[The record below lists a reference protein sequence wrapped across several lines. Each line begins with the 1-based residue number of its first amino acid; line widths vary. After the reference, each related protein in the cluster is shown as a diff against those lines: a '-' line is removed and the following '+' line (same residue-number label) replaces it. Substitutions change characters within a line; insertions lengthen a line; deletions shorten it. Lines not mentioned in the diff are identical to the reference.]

1 MGTNAPRSIDQYLK
15 ALAAALAN
23 EEPAL
28 RQDALSDAEEYLR
41 AEVAQHPDKSEADV
55 LEVIASTYGHPEEVA
70 DAYRVTEATVKKAMQ
85 GTIRPAARGPWGRIF
100 GVYADFRTYTSLF
113 LLLLSLPTGILYFTV
128 AVTGLSL
135 SVGLSIL
142 IIGIPIFLIFIGLIR
157 VLSLAEGRLIEG
169 LIGTRMPRRAP
180 YVIKGVAL
188 MERIKI
194 MLKDQ
199 RTWTTLLY
207 MVLALPIGIFSFVFA
222 VVGLAVPLA
231 LLFAP
236 LGALFG
242 LNDHITID
250 DATLYSYVGMGGLIL
265 CAIAGFI
272 LLTLTL
278 HGARLIGRVH
288 GSLAKALLVAR
299 DGEA

>member
-70 DAYRVTEATVKKAMQ
+70 DAYRVTEATVRKAMQ
-85 GTIRPAARGPWGRIF
+85 GAVRPAALGPWGKIF

-113 LLLLSLPTGILYFTV
+113 LLLVSLPTGILYFTV

-142 IIGIPIFLIFIGLIR
+142 IIGIPVFLLFIGLIR

-188 MERIKI
+188 VERIKN

-222 VVGLAVPLA
+222 VVGAVVPLA
-231 LLFAP
+231 MLFAP
-236 LGALFG
+236 LGVVFG
-242 LNDHITID
+242 LNDHVNID
-250 DATLYSYVGMGGLIL
+250 DVSLYNYMGAGGLVL
-265 CAIAGFI
+265 CAIVGFI

-278 HGARLIGRVH
+278 HVARFIGQVH